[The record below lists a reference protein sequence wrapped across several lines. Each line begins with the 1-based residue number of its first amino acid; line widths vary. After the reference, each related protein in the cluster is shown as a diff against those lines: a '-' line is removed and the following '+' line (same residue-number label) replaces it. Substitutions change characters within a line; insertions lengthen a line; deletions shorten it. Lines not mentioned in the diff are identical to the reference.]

1 MGLVLIH
8 HCSANISAGWVVG
21 ARLWDG
27 GTLVPTKEDTVGDLT
42 SMSRGQDFCNK
53 WEPRGRN
60 GADGSRYSPSSHEG
74 TPLQEV
80 PGMGLVVILS
90 LSSAISPEFG
100 RGDMVEAVSMSGPGL
115 HVRQESRC
123 LR

>member
-60 GADGSRYSPSSHEG
+60 GADGGRYSPSSHED
-74 TPLQEV
+74 PYRKCQEWV
-80 PGMGLVVILS
+80 WWSFCHYPQRS
-90 LSSAISPEFG
+90 HQSSAGEMWWRQSP
-100 RGDMVEAVSMSGPGL
+100 
-115 HVRQESRC
+115 
-123 LR
+123 